1 MAYHRS
7 TVLGT
12 LLIIVFNQVSDQPSR
27 LDLVCAQCWTPEEPV
42 PDSVNVKSLST
53 TPNCRSLPTGVSA
66 ESDGTTQET
75 LHLKEDYWRIS
86 SASSTILE
94 CYNGDACKGGA
105 DPDKYCTSGY
115 KGPCECETFQ

>member
-1 MAYHRS
+1 MAFHRS

-12 LLIIVFNQVSDQPSR
+12 LPIIVLSQVPDQPSR
-27 LDLVCAQCWTPEEPV
+27 LDRVCAQCWTSEENV

-53 TPNCRSLPTGVSA
+53 TPICKSLPTGVTSL
-66 ESDGTTQET
+66 SDGVTLET
-75 LHLKEDYWRIS
+75 LQLEEDYSRIS
-86 SASSTILE
+86 SASRTILE

-105 DPDKYCTSGY
+105 DPDEYCTPGF